1 MCAACTS
8 ALLLRTGLALGAV
21 GVGSTTAEIRRRVGQ
36 NYLGDSAYTPLHQ
49 KLEEEV
55 EKGVLIREA
64 FRAAEIGG
72 IEEEELRKNE
82 EGLPDLAP

>member
-1 MCAACTS
+1 
-8 ALLLRTGLALGAV
+8 V
-21 GVGSTTAEIRRRVGQ
+21 GVGSTATEIRRRVGQ
-36 NYLGDSAYTPLHQ
+36 NHLGDSAYAPLHQ

-55 EKGVLIREA
+55 GKGVLIGEA
-64 FRAAEIGG
+64 FRAVEIGG